1 MEHFVEHLRNHK
13 KTSDKIEKRTWNFSH
28 VTVVSTLLTN
38 VKTFSHKIAIAV
50 FSYQVWCQIWEN
62 NMLPEIEKGKLSRI
76 CEESNYHRRVCEHH

>member
-50 FSYQVWCQIWEN
+50 FSYQV
-62 NMLPEIEKGKLSRI
+62 
-76 CEESNYHRRVCEHH
+76 